1 MADSATSNSIQQHLR
16 PRRQPF
22 APTRQGPDNIFFH
35 HPGYQ
40 DGHNLLLHLPAFD
53 AGGIHHETARVA
65 CAILSNCRFDGYL
78 SLNKDGPRIPYG
90 PDDILRDK
98 KYYFC
103 IEDDKEYPIVP
114 SFENFKCPDYLPESW
129 SDALAPIEA
138 GVYESAITRDDGC
151 RITGSYLPTESA
163 HIIPQAQSH
172 WWQKNLMY
180 THVKNLDESFD
191 ARCPDNTIML
201 RCDLHKIWDDN
212 RFAILPKA
220 GSWYTHVLLSSKTT
234 ELKDEY
240 HNLELQPL
248 RGVSR
253 YFFFCRFAL
262 AIIAKS
268 SFFRQ
273 RERRKLIILDQSGS
287 SRVRDMSVDEYKKLI
302 NLTARGTSRSISPT
316 KRQRRDQT
324 DENAEEDEFSYVH
337 DTSEDDLEAD
347 PPRGR
352 SRKRANPHIMPSDDC
367 SVGEPAFSSPPRKRQ
382 RQRLLDAPI
391 QPNTPPK
398 SISPTRS

>member
-1 MADSATSNSIQQHLR
+1 MVEQATSNCIQTYLR

-22 APTRQGPDNIFFH
+22 APTRQGQKNVFFH

-40 DGHNLLLHLPAFD
+40 DGHNILLHLPALD
-53 AGGIHHETARVA
+53 AGGVHHETARVA

-78 SLNKDGPRIPYG
+78 SLSKGGPRIQDG
-90 PDDILRDK
+90 PDDILQDK

-103 IEDDKEYPIVP
+103 IEDDIEYPIVP
-114 SFENFKCPDYLPESW
+114 SFENFKCPEELPESW
-129 SDALAPIEA
+129 SDTLAPIEP
-138 GVYESAITRDDGC
+138 GIYESAAARDNGC
-151 RITGSYLPTESA
+151 RITGSYLPVELA
-163 HIIPQAQSH
+163 HIIPQVQSE

-180 THVKNLDESFD
+180 TYVANPDQSFD
-191 ARCPDNTIML
+191 AKCPDNTIIL

-220 GSWYTHVLLSSKTT
+220 GGWYTHVLLNSNTT
-234 ELKDEY
+234 ELEEEY

-273 RERRKLIILDQSGS
+273 RERRKLVILDKSGS

-302 NLTARGTSRSISPT
+302 NLAARGTSRSTSPT
-316 KRQRRDQT
+316 KRQRRDEP
-324 DENAEEDEFSYVH
+324 DETAQEDEYSH
-337 DTSEDDLEAD
+337 IDDTAEDDLEEEA
-347 PPRGR
+347 PRGR
-352 SRKRANPHIMPSDDC
+352 PRKRAGSPRVPLHDC
-367 SVGEPAFSSPPRKRQ
+367 STNELASSSPPAKRQ
-382 RQRLLDAPI
+382 RLTDTLVEPH
-391 QPNTPPK
+391 TPPK
-398 SISPTRS
+398 SMSPMRI